1 MADWSLAIDFGTS
14 FTTAAMV
21 VDGGAPELLEIDNSR
36 YLPSVVCLDDDG
48 QVLTGRAA
56 LSQAAVFPE
65 RAERLPKRALVAT
78 STVRLGGRD
87 VPTVDLVAA
96 VLRRIA
102 AEALRRRAGDP
113 PGTVTLTHP
122 AGWGPRELD
131 LLGQA
136 AGRAGL
142 PAPRF
147 VPEPV
152 AAAIHYTAA
161 AAAGTGTGGTA
172 GTATGLADAVAVY
185 DLGGGTF
192 DTAVLRR
199 AADGYEVC
207 GAPGGDP
214 HFGGE
219 DIDALLQDLIAGH
232 LPPRARDAWDTLW
245 AGDSRRHRRAQAKL
259 RLEITAAK
267 EALSENPTHTLHI
280 DDYVDDAPEDGI
292 RVTRA
297 ELEQAADG
305 PLGRTRDEFLRT
317 ITAAGVEPEN
327 LTAVYLTGGATRTPY
342 VASLLAAALGRLP
355 TTSGDPKAVVVLGAL
370 TTPPSAPRGTARKAG
385 GGGGPIRRPEVAA
398 VPWTARLGILSDDE
412 VRYGGGYPGH
422 VVDGDVVYAQSP
434 AGIFAFDARSGEPLW
449 ENPEMAGAP
458 CGRMFVAGDL
468 LVSAVGSRHG
478 SGEPG
483 DLVWVGDKHS
493 GVELWHHTL
502 SNGPRYHG
510 LAIDESRVFV
520 NITGQ
525 VQAFSLT
532 TGDQLWSVVTEANG
546 ILKAREFLYISNDIP
561 GRVSALSADTGGL
574 VWSTLTKDQFWC
586 VPATDGNLLFVGAG
600 KSVLALD
607 MRSGAVAWKAK
618 DYQKQA
624 GTIGVGQNG
633 NIYPS
638 HFTRGTIRALRAHD
652 GKGVGTFGWPRGIG
666 LGQNRTAAHATA
678 DHLYATSGE
687 GLLAFHV
694 GGGTPVWHR
703 QDLEVFEST
712 VTVAHGLVYVITGD
726 GHLHAVD
733 AATGRGSAR

>member
-14 FTTAAMV
+14 FTTAAMSAG
-21 VDGGAPELLEIDNSR
+21 GGAPELLEIDNSR

-48 QVLTGRAA
+48 QILTGRAA
-56 LSQAAVFPE
+56 VSQAAVFPE

-102 AEALRRRAGDP
+102 AEALRRQAGDP

-131 LLGQA
+131 LLGRA

-161 AAAGTGTGGTA
+161 ATAGTA

-199 AADGYEVC
+199 VADGYEVC

-219 DIDALLQDLIAGH
+219 DLDALLQDLIAGH
-232 LPPRARDAWDTLW
+232 LPPQARDAWNILW

-292 RVTRA
+292 RITRA

-385 GGGGPIRRPEVAA
+385 RGGGPIRRPEVAA
-398 VPWTARLGILSDDE
+398 APWTARLGILSDDE

-434 AGIFAFDARSGEPLW
+434 AGIFAFDARCGEPLW

-468 LVSAVGSRHG
+468 LVSAVGPRHG
-478 SGEPG
+478 STESGSR
-483 DLVWVGDKHS
+483 LWVGDRRS
-493 GVELWHHTL
+493 GAELWHRAL
-502 SNGPRYHG
+502 PSGPRYHG
-510 LAIDESRVFV
+510 LAVDASRVFV
-520 NITGQ
+520 NIGQ

-532 TGDQLWSVVTEANG
+532 TGDQLWSTPVQGYG
-546 ILKAREFLYISNDIP
+546 ILRDKDLLYLSHEAP
-561 GRVSALSADTGGL
+561 GRVSALSAETGTL
-574 VWSTLTKDQFWC
+574 AWSTPTKDQFWC

-607 MRSGAVAWKAK
+607 MRSGGIVWKAK
-618 DYQKQA
+618 DYRKQT

-633 NIYPS
+633 HIYPS
-638 HFTRGTIRALRAHD
+638 QFGGIRALRAHD
-652 GKGVGTFGWPRGIG
+652 GKGVGSFNWPRGNSSH
-666 LGQNRTAAHATA
+666 QNRTAAHATA
-678 DHLYATSGE
+678 DRLYATSDD
-687 GLLAFHV
+687 GLLAFPA

-703 QDLEVFEST
+703 KDLRVFEST
-712 VTVAHGLVYVITGD
+712 VTVAHGLVYAVTAD